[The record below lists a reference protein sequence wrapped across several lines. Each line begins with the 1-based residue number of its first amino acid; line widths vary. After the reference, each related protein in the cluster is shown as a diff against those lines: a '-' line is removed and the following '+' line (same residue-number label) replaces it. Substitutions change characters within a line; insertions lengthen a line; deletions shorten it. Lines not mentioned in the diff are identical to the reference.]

1 MPIYRVGV
9 QATNS
14 SAGQG
19 VDFDG
24 GSFASDLSL
33 VNVSGESV
41 AYSTNGGTAWTTVSA
56 GASASIGSIAQDQ
69 FRLRRVASGAYPLPV
84 DVDVTAVSALT
95 SAQLAGLY
103 SGQIVSGT
111 GGVFGLSEVSPVVA
125 VTATSTAFTGAH
137 LYRGI
142 RVRALVGG
150 PQTAT
155 LYDATSATGTPI
167 DVVVFNATGTFFWDR
182 PSDLLPGVGGRR
194 PGTTGVHIVFSG
206 GTSRTVDVM
215 VEAA

>member
-1 MPIYRVGV
+1 MTIILTRSY
-9 QATNS
+9 ATFAQGATVDLDNS
-14 SAGQG
+14 TEAALVAQG
-19 VDFDG
+19 RATYTVNPGPNFEPLTATEQQELADG
-24 GSFASDLSL
+24 TS
-33 VNVSGESV
+33 SV
-41 AYSTNGGTAWTTVSA
+41 AALAAT
-56 GASASIGSIAQDQ
+56 GSI
-69 FRLRRVASGAYPLPV
+69 VTSTGA
-84 DVDVTAVSALT
+84 
-95 SAQLAGLY
+95 
-103 SGQIVSGT
+103 
-111 GGVFGLSEVSPVVA
+111 VFGLSEVSPVVA
-125 VTATSTAFTGAH
+125 VTATSTAFTGAN